1 MNAFTLFIKNLL
13 FTLLVPGFVV
23 WWVPLH
29 WFERHPRWPDTWAW
43 PQFAGASLF
52 GIGVILFLVCQWL
65 FAVRGQGTPA
75 PIDPPKK
82 FIRRG
87 PYKWVRN
94 PMYLAVFALVG
105 AEALFLRSGHIA
117 IYLVLLMCIIHVWIL
132 LFEEEVLRRNFGAM
146 YEDYR
151 REVPRWLPRK
161 PRPPLQTVAPFPLT
175 GGRR

>member
-1 MNAFTLFIKNLL
+1 MSAFWLFIKNLL

-29 WFERHPRWPDTWAW
+29 WFERHPQWPAVWAG
-43 PQFAGASLF
+43 PQFAAAVLGGLSALA
-52 GIGVILFLVCQWL
+52 FLHCQWL

-87 PYKWVRN
+87 LYKWVRN
-94 PMYLAVFALVG
+94 PMYLAVFSLVG
-105 AEALFLRSGHIA
+105 AEALFLRSWDVTV
-117 IYLVLLMCIIHVWIL
+117 YLVCLVCAVSVFVI
-132 LFEEEVLRRNFGAM
+132 LFEEEVLRRNFGAV

-161 PRPPLQTVAPFPLT
+161 PKPLPRTVAPFSAN
-175 GGRR
+175 GG